1 MDALVAWTTK
11 QKYKT
16 GDTMFHGITPKPEEY
31 FKVRYIM
38 EDYPGLFTKGSIYKA
53 VYGKSR
59 NDIDGRIRIAKR
71 FEVVDEAGD
80 MYYYDNDCFEIV
92 KDE

>member
-1 MDALVAWTTK
+1 
-11 QKYKT
+11 
-16 GDTMFHGITPKPEEY
+16 MFYDVIPKPEEY

-38 EDYPGLFTKGSIYKA
+38 EDYPGLFTKGNIYKA

-59 NDIDGRIRIAKR
+59 NDTDGRIITAKR

-80 MYYYDNDCFEIV
+80 LCYYDNDCFEIV

>member
-1 MDALVAWTTK
+1 MLHFIKPT
-11 QKYKT
+11 
-16 GDTMFHGITPKPEEY
+16 PEEF

-38 EDYPGLFTKGSIYKA
+38 EDYPGLFTKGHIYDA
-53 VYGKSR
+53 AYGKVMS
-59 NDIDGRIRIAKR
+59 DKDGKIRTSKR